1 MTPIS
6 RTHPDLNAI
15 DSPALTGLIH
25 DRLRAMEDAGGELYL
40 LDPLDTHQS
49 IQEAVDYYRD
59 PQYPLGPYE
68 DLQWHAIAKVYE
80 LTYITS
86 DDGYALVFL
95 IPRGSLL
102 EPLLKETL

>member
-1 MTPIS
+1 MIHITQGLEPQGVV
-6 RTHPDLNAI
+6 
-15 DSPALTGLIH
+15 SPALTGLIH
-25 DRLRAMEDAGGELYL
+25 DRLRAMQDAGGELYL
-40 LDPLDTHQS
+40 LDLLDTPQG

-59 PQYPLGPYE
+59 PQYPLGPFE
-68 DLQWHAIAKVYE
+68 DLQWHAIANVYE